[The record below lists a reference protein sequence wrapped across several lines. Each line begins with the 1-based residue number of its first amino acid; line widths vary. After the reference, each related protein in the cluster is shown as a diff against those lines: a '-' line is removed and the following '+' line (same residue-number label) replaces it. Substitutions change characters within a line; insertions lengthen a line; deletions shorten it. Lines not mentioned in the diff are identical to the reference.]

1 MRGPATSVGPSVRY
15 SDRSEMRLLVAAD
28 LHYTLRQLDWVE
40 RVAGDYD
47 LVILGGDELDVAS
60 SVPLDAQIKVL
71 LRYVEAIARKTVVLV
86 NSGNHDLNARD
97 ADGEKVAAWLPD
109 AKRDGVYVDGDTL
122 SMGDVLF
129 TVCPW
134 WDGPLAQRRV
144 EGQLAADRD
153 QRPGTWTWVYHSP
166 PKGPLSWTGQRH
178 FGDDVL
184 EGWIE
189 RFAPDLVFTGHVHQ
203 APFTEEGSWAQ
214 RLGATWVFNAGR
226 QTSETPA
233 HVVVDLD
240 AHEEFWWSPFGAGTL
255 RLDDPAAAPAPAAPD

>member
-1 MRGPATSVGPSVRY
+1 
-15 SDRSEMRLLVAAD
+15 MRLLVAAD

-71 LRYVEAIARKTVVLV
+71 LRYVEAIARKSVVLV

-144 EGQLAADRD
+144 EQQLAADRD

-166 PKGPLSWTGQRH
+166 PKGRCRGLASVTSATTCSRGGSNGSRPTSSSPGMCTRPRSPRRGRGPSASAPHGSSTPDVRPRRPPRTSSWTSTRTRRSGGR
-178 FGDDVL
+178 
-184 EGWIE
+184 
-189 RFAPDLVFTGHVHQ
+189 RSAP
-203 APFTEEGSWAQ
+203 
-214 RLGATWVFNAGR
+214 GR
-226 QTSETPA
+226 C
-233 HVVVDLD
+233 V
-240 AHEEFWWSPFGAGTL
+240 
-255 RLDDPAAAPAPAAPD
+255 